1 MPTMDDRIDNW
12 LDSGRFRWP
21 ALVSLMALLALA
33 LVALFGVI
41 FAAITTTLFDGHVFT
56 SGQKLLVAYG
66 WTVAFGFLLVAGW
79 LRERRA
85 ERRAAAKAT
94 TSALPQETGVPGHV
108 WHIWRHAATWV
119 IWLLAVAVVAVGMTL
134 STLAPLE
141 MAGVIAGYRALTN
154 TQLLLIG
161 GGWVCVWGAALTA
174 FSRWDRSRAARRATD
189 APTHDA
195 SASTA
200 QRTP

>member
-1 MPTMDDRIDNW
+1 MPTMDDRINNW

-21 ALVSLMALLALA
+21 ALVSLMTLAMLALLAL
-33 LVALFGVI
+33 FGAI
-41 FAAITTTLFDGHVFT
+41 FAAITTTLFDGHAFT
-56 SGQKLLVAYG
+56 SGQKLLLAYRWMVAC
-66 WTVAFGFLLVAGW
+66 GFLLVAGW
-79 LRERRA
+79 LRDRHA

-94 TSALPQETGVPGHV
+94 TSALPQETGVPRHI
-108 WHIWRHAATWV
+108 WHIWPHVATWV
-119 IWLLAVAVVAVGMTL
+119 IWLLAVAAVAVVMTVA
-134 STLAPLE
+134 TLAPLE
-141 MAGVIAGYRALTN
+141 MTGVITGYRALTN

-174 FSRWDRSRAARRATD
+174 FSRRDRSRAARRATD